1 MTTDIFKMLQV
12 KETMCAVDCL
22 KKIKSALLNVQAGLR
37 HSIDECS
44 MHARSIFAF
53 ARMNYCPIS
62 LLLIRPQRR
71 TAAAG
76 RQTARGRWLLQGGCW
91 SLTGPAR
98 GGRLA
103 HRALRDPGAI
113 SL

>member
-1 MTTDIFKMLQV
+1 MLQV
-12 KETMCAVDCL
+12 KETMHAVDCVES
-22 KKIKSALLNVQAGLR
+22 IQSALLNVQAGLR
-37 HSIDECS
+37 HSIDECG

-76 RQTARGRWLLQGGCW
+76 RR
-91 SLTGPAR
+91 
-98 GGRLA
+98 
-103 HRALRDPGAI
+103 RAADGYYRAAAGV
-113 SL
+113 